1 MYELFICR
9 EMSVYGQVDREHILH
24 VILYLTG
31 VDSSIVRL
39 TFAVELDGTK
49 DWLKLLQCTKLHD
62 IREWN
67 QLDILDE

>member
-1 MYELFICR
+1 MCELFICR

-31 VDSSIVRL
+31 VDSSIVRS

-49 DWLKLLQCTKLHD
+49 D
-62 IREWN
+62 
-67 QLDILDE
+67 

>member
-1 MYELFICR
+1 
-9 EMSVYGQVDREHILH
+9 MSVYAWSSGSRTHSACTY

-31 VDSSIVRL
+31 VDSSIVRS

>member
-1 MYELFICR
+1 
-9 EMSVYGQVDREHILH
+9 MSVYAWSSGSRTHSACI
-24 VILYLTG
+24 ILYLTG
-31 VDSSIVRL
+31 VDSSIVRS

>member
-1 MYELFICR
+1 MH
-9 EMSVYGQVDREHILH
+9 GQVDREHILH
-24 VILYLTG
+24 VILYH
-31 VDSSIVRL
+31 SSILRS

>member
-1 MYELFICR
+1 
-9 EMSVYGQVDREHILH
+9 MSVYAW
-24 VILYLTG
+24 
-31 VDSSIVRL
+31 SSGSRTHSACNSL
-39 TFAVELDGTK
+39 SDWCRFFYSSFAVELDGTK